1 MKNTREKIIAS
12 AVLLALATGC
22 VQNYKMSK
30 EKNESVK
37 TTNISSVLTEKE
49 EIKTNFVIN
58 EFNKSLE
65 LKNKADELKKTKKK
79 N

>member
-30 EKNESVK
+30 DNQKNR
-37 TTNISSVLTEKE
+37 KE
-49 EIKTNFVIN
+49 N
-58 EFNKSLE
+58 
-65 LKNKADELKKTKKK
+65 KNKKRLIKLKKNVK
-79 N
+79 NQ